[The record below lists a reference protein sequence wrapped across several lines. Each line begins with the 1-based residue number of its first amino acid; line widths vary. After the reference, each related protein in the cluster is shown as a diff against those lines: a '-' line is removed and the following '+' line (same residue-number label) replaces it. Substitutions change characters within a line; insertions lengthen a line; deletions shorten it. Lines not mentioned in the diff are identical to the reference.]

1 MIKKDF
7 EYIESLSDQEI
18 VEAILNRDTVITR
31 LYLYEKCYPLFKAE
45 FSPDGRYIM
54 TKSTDH
60 TVKLWGMEGKSCVM
74 NMEHDHIIEN
84 ASFSPDGKYIV
95 TSSWDRTAKLWSIES
110 GNCVRTMYHDDYVTN
125 ASFSPDGKYIVTTSS
140 DGMAKLWS
148 SKDLNCIMTM
158 NLDYENNSV
167 VFSPGSKYMA
177 ILSSS
182 SDVSISGTAHI
193 YKLKS
198 LSEILDKW
206 SEILGPNAELT
217 EEEKGK
223 YYLN

>member
-1 MIKKDF
+1 
-7 EYIESLSDQEI
+7 
-18 VEAILNRDTVITR
+18 
-31 LYLYEKCYPLFKAE
+31 
-45 FSPDGRYIM
+45 
-54 TKSTDH
+54 
-60 TVKLWGMEGKSCVM
+60 MEGKSCVM
-74 NMEHDHIIEN
+74 NMEHDHIIE
-84 ASFSPDGKYIV
+84 
-95 TSSWDRTAKLWSIES
+95 
-110 GNCVRTMYHDDYVTN
+110 N

-167 VFSPGSKYMA
+167 VFIPGSKYMA

-182 SDVSISGTAHI
+182 SDVSISGTAHL

-198 LSEILDKW
+198 LTEILDKW
-206 SEILGPNAELT
+206 SEILGPNAEIT